1 MHIKLKRTPGLYI
14 TGFMGSG
21 KTTVGRLLSD
31 RMGWD
36 FVDLDAE
43 IEQAENAT
51 ISQIFET
58 RGEGEFRLIETEMI
72 KRWIRKVECGL
83 PAVIALGGG
92 AFVQPAN
99 FELLENN
106 GLSIWLDCP
115 FETIENRLTSPDTR
129 PLARNREMLRAL
141 FEQRRP
147 AYGKADF
154 RIDAACDPQ
163 AAIEQ
168 ILALPIWK

>member
-1 MHIKLKRTPGLYI
+1 MHLKLKRTPGLYI
-14 TGFMGSG
+14 AGFMGSG

-43 IEQAENAT
+43 IERAEQAT

-58 RGEGEFRLIETEMI
+58 RGEPEFRAVETAMI
-72 KRWIRKVECGL
+72 KKWVRKIECGV
-83 PAVIALGGG
+83 PTVIALGGG
-92 AFVQPAN
+92 AFVQPVN

-115 FETIENRLTSPDTR
+115 FNVIEERLTSPETR
-129 PLARNREMLRAL
+129 PLARNSELLRGL
-141 FEQRRP
+141 FEERRSF
-147 AYGKADF
+147 YSKADF
-154 RIDAACDPQ
+154 RIDAACDTDT
-163 AAIEQ
+163 AIRQ
-168 ILALPIWK
+168 ILDLPIWR

>member
-1 MHIKLKRTPGLYI
+1 MHLKLKRTPGLYI
-14 TGFMGSG
+14 AGFMGSG

-36 FVDLDAE
+36 FIDLDEE
-43 IEQAENAT
+43 IERGEQAT

-58 RGEGEFRLIETEMI
+58 RGEAEFRVIETKMI
-72 KRWIRKVECGL
+72 RQWIRKVECGA
-83 PAVIALGGG
+83 PTVIALGGG

-115 FETIENRLTSPDTR
+115 FEVIEERLTSPETR
-129 PLARNREMLRAL
+129 PLARNRDMLRVL
-141 FEQRRP
+141 FEERRP
-147 AYGKADF
+147 FYSKADF
-154 RIDAACDPQ
+154 RIDAACEPD
-163 AAIEQ
+163 AAIEK
-168 ILALPIWK
+168 ILDLPIWR